1 MPHYLIRFSYP
12 PETWARLIKKPED
25 RRGEIAKDLE
35 SLGGRLHGFWYAFGE
50 HDGYVVSELPD
61 NVTAAAFLATIAASG
76 AVKVS
81 TVPLVTVEEALEAL
95 RKAKDFAYRP
105 PGK

>member
-12 PETWARLIKKPED
+12 PETWSRFIEKPED
-25 RRGEIAKDLE
+25 RREEIKKTLDQ
-35 SLGGRLHGFWYAFGE
+35 LGGTLHGYWYAFGD
-50 HDGYVVSELPD
+50 HDGYVELELPD
-61 NVTAAAFLATIAASG
+61 NVSAAAFAATIAASG
-76 AVKVS
+76 SAKVS

-95 RKAKDFAYRP
+95 EKAKGMSYRA